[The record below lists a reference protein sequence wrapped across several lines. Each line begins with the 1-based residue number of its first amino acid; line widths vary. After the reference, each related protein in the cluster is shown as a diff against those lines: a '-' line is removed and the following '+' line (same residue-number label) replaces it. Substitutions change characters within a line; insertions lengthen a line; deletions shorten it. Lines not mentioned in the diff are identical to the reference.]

1 MAERRERQVAAGE
14 QEAIG
19 RHHVEHPL
27 AVGERRR
34 RIGVEPHRAFRIG
47 KLQRQAMHDV
57 AEDQEVA
64 ARRRHPHHAVA
75 DGVAVAGD
83 RADAR
88 REFGAVLVEAELAG
102 GGIGFDGVDG
112 EIEEA
117 AEFFRRLAANIGRS
131 PERVVVLVDVE
142 RRVRK
147 QHLVVAGDDA
157 GDVVGMRMGDDDGVD
172 RGGTDAGR
180 GKVLRQP
187 ADARREM
194 GAAAG
199 IDQDELLAGIDQP
212 GVERRGEPHLGQMG
226 VAQQLLGARFVAGE
240 DGCVQRQGAVAHH
253 RHLVISD
260 FLPVEPGRLLAGNWR
275 CHVILP

>member
-1 MAERRERQVAAGE
+1 
-14 QEAIG
+14 
-19 RHHVEHPL
+19 
-27 AVGERRR
+27 
-34 RIGVEPHRAFRIG
+34 
-47 KLQRQAMHDV
+47 MHDV
-57 AEDQEVA
+57 AEDEEVA

-83 RADAR
+83 RAHVR
-88 REFGAVLVEAELAG
+88 REFGAVLVERELAG
-102 GGIGFDGVDG
+102 GGIGFDRVDG

-131 PERVVVLVDVE
+131 PERVVVLVDVK

-147 QHLVVAGDDA
+147 QHLVVGGDDA

-180 GKVLRQP
+180 GEVLRQP
-187 ADARREM
+187 ADARGEM
-194 GAAAG
+194 SAAAG
-199 IDQDELLAGIDQP
+199 VDQDELLAGIDQP

-226 VAQQLLGARFVAGE
+226 VAQKLLGARFVAGE

-253 RHLVISD
+253 RHLIISD
-260 FLPVEPGRLLAGNWR
+260 FLAVEPRRLLAGNWR

>member
-1 MAERRERQVAAGE
+1 
-14 QEAIG
+14 
-19 RHHVEHPL
+19 
-27 AVGERRR
+27 
-34 RIGVEPHRAFRIG
+34 
-47 KLQRQAMHDV
+47 MHDV
-57 AEDQEVA
+57 AEDEEVA
-64 ARRRHPHHAVA
+64 ARRRHAHHAVA
-75 DGVAVAGD
+75 NGVTVAGD

-88 REFGAVLVEAELAG
+88 RELGAVLVEAELAG

-117 AEFFRRLAANIGRS
+117 AEFFRRLAASIGRS

-157 GDVVGMRMGDDDGVD
+157 GDVVGMRMGDDNGVD
-172 RGGTDAGR
+172 RGGTDAGC
-180 GKVLRQP
+180 GEVLRQP

-199 IDQDELLAGIDQP
+199 INQNELLAGIDQP

-226 VAQQLLGARFVAGE
+226 VAQKLLRARFVASE
-240 DGCVQRQGAVAHH
+240 DG
-253 RHLVISD
+253 
-260 FLPVEPGRLLAGNWR
+260 
-275 CHVILP
+275 